1 MGVFKF
7 NKDLPDMVSGSVQK
21 LEDTILTVYK
31 PIVFFRE
38 ELENHSGEAVSALKT
53 KLNNHIEFFNKA
65 SVGLL
70 YFADTVMNFVSM
82 ILSTD
87 ESGSVGTVPQNNRA
101 VQQYEFSR
109 ENMRNEIKLNAY
121 TLKTAKREFSS
132 NLDSLSELLK
142 DFEKLLND
150 VLFHTEFPWGD
161 VADVWEEGKVQIT
174 FLLSTF
180 LKSVEELSADADGI
194 IKELERVDNLIA
206 FNLGKCEN

>member
-7 NKDLPDMVSGSVQK
+7 NKDLPDMVSGSVRK
-21 LEDTILTVYK
+21 LEDTILAVYK
-31 PIVFFRE
+31 PIVFFSK
-38 ELENHSGEAVSALKT
+38 ELENHSGEAVTALKT
-53 KLNNHIEFFNKA
+53 KLSNHIEFFNKA

-87 ESGSVGTVPQNNRA
+87 ESGSVETVPQNNRA
-101 VQQYEFSR
+101 VQQYEFSY
-109 ENMRNEIKLNAY
+109 ENMSNEIKLNAY
-121 TLKTAKREFSS
+121 TLKTAKKEFSS
-132 NLDSLSELLK
+132 NLDSLNELLK

-180 LKSVEELSADADGI
+180 LKSVEELSTDADGI

-206 FNLGKCEN
+206 HNLGKCE